1 MNAKSEWQKSEE
13 KLIEKLK
20 EFKKRNVYFSTNKF
34 KSSWASQLL

>member
-20 EFKKRNVYFSTNKF
+20 ELKKKNVYFFN
-34 KSSWASQLL
+34 QQI